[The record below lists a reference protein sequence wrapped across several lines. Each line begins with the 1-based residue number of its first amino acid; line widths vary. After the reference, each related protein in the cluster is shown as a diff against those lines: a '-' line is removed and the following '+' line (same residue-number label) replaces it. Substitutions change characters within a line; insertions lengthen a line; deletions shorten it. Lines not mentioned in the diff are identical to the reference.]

1 MSPAGYSG
9 TPLVRKLGIK
19 PGYRLWSFG
28 APEGYGALIGEL
40 PDGARPAAPD
50 ERGVEFL
57 HVFATTR
64 AALERGLAEARAR
77 MAEDGMIWLSW
88 PKKASG
94 VETELDGNVVRGI
107 GLDAG
112 LVDIKVCAVDEVWS
126 GLKFVIRVADRGGR
140 AGT

>member
-19 PGYRLWSFG
+19 PGYRLWTFD

-40 PDGARPAAPD
+40 PDGARPAEPG
-50 ERGVEFL
+50 ERGIEFL

-64 AALERGLAEARAR
+64 AALARGLAEARER
-77 MAEDGMIWLSW
+77 MAEDGMVWLSW

-112 LVDIKVCAVDEVWS
+112 LVDIKVCAVDDDWS
-126 GLKFVIRVADRGGR
+126 GLKFVIPVKDR
-140 AGT
+140 A